1 MDLDEL
7 LDECLK
13 EEEEQ
18 NDDDLLDS
26 IMREE
31 SKETIPKEY
40 LAALSVFPEKDR
52 FKIYKQIEED
62 YKKLQNVN
70 INPSSLYF
78 VGKEKYTPQTI
89 VTESI
94 SSALSNTTTNI
105 KLKDIESKLKLKEII
120 ETSKLDLK
128 QNVINK
134 LKEMNV
140 TELDKYPNCKKLLDL

>member
-52 FKIYKQIEED
+52 FEIYKQIEED

-94 SSALSNTTTNI
+94 SSALSNTTANI